1 MSRRVMF
8 KPAFYV
14 AGDDLADGILM
25 TPTLVELAPSL
36 GRRIFGTPSQ
46 TQPVLQALELET
58 IAA

>member
-1 MSRRVMF
+1 MF
-8 KPAFYV
+8 KPAFHV

-36 GRRIFGTPSQ
+36 GRRIFGTPTQ